1 MMIFMYDDVA
11 VSCTMGRNVLRLAI
25 ADPAQAEV
33 YFFEIEK
40 VWKILEM
47 ELPSGD
53 LKYAISLVSTYVAG
67 LISQTLFPR
76 K

>member
-1 MMIFMYDDVA
+1 
-11 VSCTMGRNVLRLAI
+11 
-25 ADPAQAEV
+25 
-33 YFFEIEK
+33 
-40 VWKILEM
+40 LEM

-53 LKYAISLVSTYVAG
+53 LKYAISLVSTSVAG